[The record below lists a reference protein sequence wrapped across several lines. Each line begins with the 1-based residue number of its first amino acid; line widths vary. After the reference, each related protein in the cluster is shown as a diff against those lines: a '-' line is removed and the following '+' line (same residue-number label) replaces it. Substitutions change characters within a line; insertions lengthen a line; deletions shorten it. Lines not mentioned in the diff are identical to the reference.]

1 LTQIDILLV
10 EISAAP
16 AGRNMHPFSVL
27 KLLGALLLPMLAL
40 AQSTTGTLTGNV
52 IDGTGASVAG
62 AKVEAIN
69 KATQNAMTAL
79 TSETGTFTLPSLMP
93 GTYQVRVSMAG
104 FKASVA
110 DNVEVRT
117 AQIATR
123 NMTLELGELTET
135 ISVTAESPLINPNSA
150 AVTNT
155 IANKIMQDLP
165 FPDRSMLSAVMLT
178 PGVQGDPQYNSGVQ
192 SELPGIFT
200 QAVSPGVSISI
211 GGGRPGGGSVLVDGS
226 DVTASGIAR
235 AIMTFSADTVQEVS
249 VQAVG
254 IPAQYGRTTSGIINQ
269 TTRSGSNE
277 FHGIGT
283 WSHMDPYLQTKAL
296 GSAFEPTARYD
307 QASLALGGPVYIP
320 KIYDGRNKT
329 FFWASGEPQRQ
340 KMLFGASRS
349 RLPTAEELRG
359 NFSNSWDFLDP
370 TLRQQNVDAAIASG
384 IRTNNLRWRYER
396 NAAGFPI
403 GDELPIAQRP
413 IIENNDLSGLL
424 ARNAIAQAVI
434 KTVYPFTPG
443 VNTPYMSW
451 LRPDGLWDID
461 GTNVI
466 FARGVQTEDNRWSVK
481 VDHLFGSNDRIA
493 ARYSV
498 APVQGTRFDWGGPSD
513 PSNPIPQDKITSR
526 NASLSFNHIFS
537 SSLINEFRATYSR
550 GNALRSGNDAGFSQD
565 WGAAFGLTPAVLNQ
579 GFPRILG
586 RGFDGGGELVGRT
599 IDVNAG
605 FGNDLSWIRGRH
617 SIKMGGEHRRI
628 QLNRLATDGL
638 TGGSYNF
645 SGQITPNQGS
655 IAGTINELGGLITGS
670 LNSYTFKRAQ
680 TNSYYRW
687 RYYALYVQD
696 DFKATSKL
704 TLNVGLRWD
713 VETPR
718 VEKYDRQ
725 GFFDPFLQGSVNG
738 QPVTGAFVFSNT
750 QGYGRGLWP
759 TNFTGFQPR
768 IGLAYAL
775 TSKVVWRASYSIL
788 RAPITG
794 IGNSIHPDLNIN
806 AGVVNSAQRT
816 GGVNPGPVNYITNP
830 VASLPPAQELSRDPI
845 FFMNDSNSFDFYY
858 IPQDRNMPYVQR
870 WNGGTQVQVSP
881 SMSFEIGYDG
891 SKGTHLYENPYPF
904 NFAHFDTTAP
914 LVAAGAD
921 FGTRSVAYN
930 RLGIANSNGQ
940 VITGNL
946 LESLRPY
953 PQFFNRLI
961 QTGFSRASN
970 STYHALITGLQR
982 RFGNGLTIQG
992 TYTWSKSIDDAG
1004 FGTGADVFGRVN
1016 RQDIRRSNER
1026 GLSTYDIPHKF
1037 NLAYSYELPFGR
1049 GRTFGT
1055 GAGPW
1060 LNRLIGGWVTAGF
1073 VRVSSGYPA
1082 VAYLGSDGWFVSR
1095 GGGDGLDG
1103 FTLRPD
1109 RVPGAKGVNATWR
1122 EDPFRRGYYNP
1133 DSFAVPGSE
1142 AAPRLG
1148 TSGGTLPDVRSP
1160 GTSSWDASMMKNI
1173 NLSND
1178 GRAYVQLRV
1187 DVLNVPNHPNFFIN
1201 PNNRNSGLFS
1211 FNAAQRTFNQNVNF
1225 TPIDPNNTAQFNN
1238 YAGRAFRLGA
1248 RVYF

>member
-498 APVQGTRFDWGGPSD
+498 APVQGTRFDWGRAERPVQPHTAG
-513 PSNPIPQDKITSR
+513 QD
-526 NASLSFNHIFS
+526 HI
-537 SSLINEFRATYSR
+537 
-550 GNALRSGNDAGFSQD
+550 
-565 WGAAFGLTPAVLNQ
+565 
-579 GFPRILG
+579 
-586 RGFDGGGELVGRT
+586 
-599 IDVNAG
+599 
-605 FGNDLSWIRGRH
+605 
-617 SIKMGGEHRRI
+617 
-628 QLNRLATDGL
+628 
-638 TGGSYNF
+638 
-645 SGQITPNQGS
+645 
-655 IAGTINELGGLITGS
+655 
-670 LNSYTFKRAQ
+670 
-680 TNSYYRW
+680 
-687 RYYALYVQD
+687 
-696 DFKATSKL
+696 
-704 TLNVGLRWD
+704 
-713 VETPR
+713 
-718 VEKYDRQ
+718 
-725 GFFDPFLQGSVNG
+725 
-738 QPVTGAFVFSNT
+738 
-750 QGYGRGLWP
+750 
-759 TNFTGFQPR
+759 
-768 IGLAYAL
+768 
-775 TSKVVWRASYSIL
+775 
-788 RAPITG
+788 
-794 IGNSIHPDLNIN
+794 
-806 AGVVNSAQRT
+806 AQRLT
-816 GGVNPGPVNYITNP
+816 VLQP
-830 VASLPPAQELSRDPI
+830 
-845 FFMNDSNSFDFYY
+845 
-858 IPQDRNMPYVQR
+858 
-870 WNGGTQVQVSP
+870 
-881 SMSFEIGYDG
+881 
-891 SKGTHLYENPYPF
+891 HLLQ
-904 NFAHFDTTAP
+904 FAD
-914 LVAAGAD
+914 
-921 FGTRSVAYN
+921 
-930 RLGIANSNGQ
+930 Q
-940 VITGNL
+940 
-946 LESLRPY
+946 
-953 PQFFNRLI
+953 
-961 QTGFSRASN
+961 
-970 STYHALITGLQR
+970 
-982 RFGNGLTIQG
+982 
-992 TYTWSKSIDDAG
+992 
-1004 FGTGADVFGRVN
+1004 
-1016 RQDIRRSNER
+1016 
-1026 GLSTYDIPHKF
+1026 
-1037 NLAYSYELPFGR
+1037 
-1049 GRTFGT
+1049 
-1055 GAGPW
+1055 
-1060 LNRLIGGWVTAGF
+1060 
-1073 VRVSSGYPA
+1073 
-1082 VAYLGSDGWFVSR
+1082 
-1095 GGGDGLDG
+1095 
-1103 FTLRPD
+1103 
-1109 RVPGAKGVNATWR
+1109 
-1122 EDPFRRGYYNP
+1122 
-1133 DSFAVPGSE
+1133 
-1142 AAPRLG
+1142 
-1148 TSGGTLPDVRSP
+1148 
-1160 GTSSWDASMMKNI
+1160 
-1173 NLSND
+1173 
-1178 GRAYVQLRV
+1178 
-1187 DVLNVPNHPNFFIN
+1187 
-1201 PNNRNSGLFS
+1201 
-1211 FNAAQRTFNQNVNF
+1211 
-1225 TPIDPNNTAQFNN
+1225 
-1238 YAGRAFRLGA
+1238 
-1248 RVYF
+1248 